1 MARPEAALLNY
12 AAPKKAAP
20 AAGAATFYFIYFTLS
35 RGFSVTLNL
44 TSETNPRRLRLGLP
58 KGSLQDATI
67 RMMGRAGWTV
77 NVSSRSYYPTVDDD
91 ELEIILLRA
100 QEIPRY
106 VEDGVLDCG
115 VTGHDNVLENASD
128 VHEVTELIYS
138 KATSRPYRW
147 VLAVP
152 KGSPIRGPRD
162 LEGKRIAT
170 ELVNVT
176 RRYLDGHGVKA
187 EVEFSWGATE
197 VKVPDLV
204 DAIVEGTETGSTLRA
219 HGLEIIDEL
228 LSSTTRLIA
237 NHASYADEWK
247 RAKIE
252 TISTLML
259 AALQAESRVGLKMNA
274 PREKLDE
281 IVGMLPAMRQP
292 TISHLS
298 DPAWVALEVIA
309 EEQQVRDLIPRL
321 LKAGAT
327 GIIEYPLNKVIP

>member
-1 MARPEAALLNY
+1 MSFQERAAAEAA
-12 AAPKKAAP
+12 AKPK
-20 AAGAATFYFIYFTLS
+20 L
-35 RGFSVTLNL
+35 RMGF
-44 TSETNPRRLRLGLP
+44 P

-67 RMMGRAGWTV
+67 RMMGKAGWTI
-77 NVSSRSYYPTVDDD
+77 NVSSRSYYPSVDDD
-91 ELEIILLRA
+91 ELELVLLRA

-106 VEDGVLDCG
+106 VQDGVLDFG
-115 VTGHDNVLENASD
+115 ITGYDNVLENAAD

-152 KGSPIRGPRD
+152 QNSEIRGPQD

-176 RRYLDGHGVKA
+176 KRYLQQHGVTA

-219 HGLEIIDEL
+219 HGLKIIDEL

-237 NHASYADEWK
+237 NHEAFQDEWK
-247 RAKIE
+247 RTKIE
-252 TISTLML
+252 SMATLML
-259 AALQAESRVGLKMNA
+259 AALEAESKVGLKMNA
-274 PREKLDE
+274 PREQLE
-281 IVGMLPAMRQP
+281 PIMNLLPAMKNP
-292 TISHLS
+292 TISQLS
-298 DPAWVALEVIA
+298 DPEWVALEVIA
-309 EEQQVRDLIPRL
+309 DESQVRDLIPQL
-321 LKAGAT
+321 LRAGAT